1 MEKNEAAIGVNVF
14 WTIPNVKVAVE
25 DVKVAAAKHG
35 FDAEDIKEPS
45 DRKVF
50 SRASKALNN
59 GQQRRLVRRVSDAP
73 GKSTVIGIVDESVE
87 AGSEQLEYNQSTTV
101 RFDKADSTVNADGSL
116 AGEFLDEFEG
126 LKGVLTHQ
134 DFRRFVRM
142 TVKNCAGVPKRPS
155 GGIYFIPTENIGL
168 IERCAE
174 MYSELGI
181 GTIYVE
187 RIFDGPQER
196 QIVWESAETEINK
209 MVDSLLGKVSK
220 IEKRAGAMKGHD
232 ERMEELQN
240 MMTVYTKITGSAAEA
255 EAISE
260 RLEEAT
266 AIVASKMSELQG
278 VADEK
283 SATKQAAKDERKAAK
298 TASRNAAKVEKAE
311 VRKAKKAA
319 KASKPKKVAKA
330 TAA

>member
-50 SRASKALNN
+50 SRASKALNT
-59 GQQRRLVRRVSDAP
+59 GQHRRLVRRISDTP
-73 GKSTVIGIVDESVE
+73 GQSTVIGIVDETVV
-87 AGSEQLEYNQSTTV
+87 AGSEQLDYNQSTTV
-101 RFDKADSTVNADGSL
+101 RFDKSNSTVNADGIL
-116 AGEFLDEFEG
+116 ANEFLDQFED

-134 DFRRFVRM
+134 DFRRFVRR
-142 TVKNCAGVPKRPS
+142 TVRDCAGVPKRPS

-174 MYSELGI
+174 MYTELGI

-196 QIVWESAETEINK
+196 RIVWESAETEINK
-209 MVDSLLGKVSK
+209 MVDSLLSKVSK
-220 IEKRAGAMKGHD
+220 IEKRAGAMKGQSA
-232 ERMEELQN
+232 RMAELQN

-266 AIVASKMSELQG
+266 AIVASKMSDLQTM
-278 VADEK
+278 ADAK
-283 SATKQAAKDERKAAK
+283 SETKQAAKEERKAAK
-298 TASRNAAKVEKAE
+298 AADKAE
-311 VRKAKKAA
+311 TAAVKKAA
-319 KASKPKKVAKA
+319 KKMTKKEEAE
-330 TAA
+330 AAA

>member
-14 WTIPNVKVAVE
+14 WTIPQIKVAVE
-25 DVKVAAAKHG
+25 DVKKAAAKHG

-50 SRASKALNN
+50 SRASKALNS
-59 GQQRRLVRRVSDAP
+59 GQHRRLVRRISDAP
-73 GKSTVIGIVDESVE
+73 GKSTVIGIVDESVVD
-87 AGSEQLEYNQSTTV
+87 GSEQLEYNQSTTV
-101 RFDKADSTVNADGSL
+101 RFDKTDSTVNADGSL
-116 AGEFLDEFEG
+116 ASEFLDEFEG

-134 DFRRFVRM
+134 DFRRFIRR
-142 TVKNCAGVPKRPS
+142 TIRDCNGIPKRPS
-155 GGIYFIPTENIGL
+155 GGIYFIPTENIGM

-174 MYSELGI
+174 MYKELGI

-209 MVDSLLGKVSK
+209 MVDSLLSKVNK
-220 IEKRAGAMKGHD
+220 IEKRAGAMKGQ
-232 ERMEELQN
+232 EGRMEELQN

-266 AIVASKMSELQG
+266 AIVASKMSDLQG
-278 VADEK
+278 IADEK
-283 SATKQAAKDERKAAK
+283 ATTKQAAKDERSATKAAVK
-298 TASRNAAKVEKAE
+298 AEKAAT
-311 VRKAKKAA
+311 KPKKV
-319 KASKPKKVAKA
+319 PKKVAKKEKVEA
-330 TAA
+330 IA

>member
-1 MEKNEAAIGVNVF
+1 MEKSEAAIGVNVF
-14 WTIPNVKVAVE
+14 WTIPTNKVAVA
-25 DVKVAAAKHG
+25 DVKEAAAKHG

-59 GQQRRLVRRVSDAP
+59 GQQRRLVRRISDAP

-87 AGSEQLEYNQSTTV
+87 AGSEQLEYTQSTTV
-101 RFDKADSTVNADGSL
+101 RFDKTDSTVNADGSL
-116 AGEFLDEFEG
+116 ASEFLDEFEG

-134 DFRRFVRM
+134 DFRRFVRR
-142 TVKNCAGVPKRPS
+142 TVRECNGIPKRPS
-155 GGIYFIPTENIGL
+155 GGIYFIPTENIGM

-174 MYSELGI
+174 MYNELGV

-196 QIVWESAETEINK
+196 RIVWESAEGEINK
-209 MVDSLLGKVSK
+209 MVDSLLSKVSK
-220 IEKRAGAMKGHD
+220 IEKRAGAMKGQG
-232 ERMEELQN
+232 ERMAELQN

-266 AIVASKMSELQG
+266 AIVASKMSDLQG
-278 VADEK
+278 IADAKTETKSVA
-283 SATKQAAKDERKAAK
+283 AAAKAAG
-298 TASRNAAKVEKAE
+298 KAE
-311 VRKAKKAA
+311 IAAVKKAA
-319 KASKPKKVAKA
+319 KKKKVTKKEKA
-330 TAA
+330 EAAA